1 MPQQISKKISLY
13 LFLFLLLGSLNNKN
27 LVNIEFPKI
36 KKIDVQGLQIIND
49 EFTQKL
55 DLLKKKNL
63 FDLNKSNLKELLN
76 SNNLI
81 EEYTIFKKYPSSLE
95 IKIIE
100 TTLLGLINKNGVN
113 FYIGSNGKL
122 IKVKDEIMNLPYIFG
137 ELNIENFLIIKKI
150 IDHSKLNYKEVQNLF
165 FFPSGRWDIELTS
178 GVLIK
183 LPITNIKKSL
193 DLSLNLLNS
202 KQFNNIK
209 SIDARPSN
217 QIIINEW

>member
-13 LFLFLLLGSLNNKN
+13 LFLFLILGSLNNKN
-27 LVNIEFPKI
+27 LLNLEFPKI
-36 KKIDVQGLQIIND
+36 KKIDVQGLKIRND
-49 EFTQKL
+49 EFFKKL
-55 DLLKKKNL
+55 ELLKKKSL
-63 FDLNKSNLKELLN
+63 FDLNKSNLKELLS

-122 IKVKDEIMNLPYIFG
+122 IKVKNEIINLPYIFG
-137 ELNIENFLIIKKI
+137 ELNIENFLTIKKI
-150 IDHSKLNYKEVQNLF
+150 IDNSKLNYKEVQNLF

>member
-1 MPQQISKKISLY
+1 MPQQISKKIFIY
-13 LFLFLLLGSLNNKN
+13 LFLFLILGTLNNKD
-27 LVNIEFPKI
+27 LANIEFPKI
-36 KKIDVQGLQIIND
+36 KKIDVQGLQIRND
-49 EFTQKL
+49 EFIKKL
-55 DLLKKKNL
+55 ELLKKKSL
-63 FDLNKSNLKELLN
+63 FDLHKSNVKELLN

-122 IKVKDEIMNLPYIFG
+122 IEAKDEIMNLPYIFG
-137 ELNIENFLIIKKI
+137 ELNIENFLIMKKI
-150 IDHSKLNYKEVQNLF
+150 IDQSKLNYKEVQNLF

-178 GVLIK
+178 GILIK

-193 DLSLNLLNS
+193 DLSLKLLNR
-202 KQFNNIK
+202 KEFNNIK
-209 SIDARPSN
+209 SIDTRPSN
-217 QIIINEW
+217 QVIINE